1 MGMGLG
7 DAFNRRKK
15 LGADLQ
21 TWINRLSQAGSERRE
36 FRTKAIEGEGA
47 FQPEPGSE
55 KRTKRHYTIEE
66 CHERIRATL
75 AEDRDLALRISLTN
89 QRARATIVD
98 LDGVEREL
106 TIPELLVLKGDM
118 IPKLEQ
124 VARATPTR
132 AQGVSVIEEG
142 SGFVRHQSIR
152 KVERQKQTLSEKGM
166 KVEEVETIGYDV
178 VEVTDFGHPLREAYN
193 EIDRIQDFAQRVKQ
207 AINQANMTD
216 LVEL

>member
-1 MGMGLG
+1 MALGLG

-21 TWINRLSQAGSERRE
+21 TWINRLSQAGAERRE
-36 FRTKAIEGEGA
+36 FRTKAIEGPKA

-55 KRTKRHYTIEE
+55 KRTHRHYTIEE
-66 CHERIRATL
+66 CHERIQAILT
-75 AEDRDLALRISLTN
+75 EDRALAQRISLTN
-89 QRARATIVD
+89 QQAKATIVD

-106 TIPELLVLKGDM
+106 TIPELLVLKGDL

-132 AQGVSVIEEG
+132 AQNVSVIEEANDY
-142 SGFVRHQSIR
+142 VRHQSIR
-152 KVERQKQTLSEKGM
+152 KVEHNKQTLSDKGM
-166 KVEEVETIGYDV
+166 KIEERVILAYDV
-178 VEVTDFGHPLREAYN
+178 VEVTDYGLPMREAWN

-207 AINQANMTD
+207 AINQANKAD